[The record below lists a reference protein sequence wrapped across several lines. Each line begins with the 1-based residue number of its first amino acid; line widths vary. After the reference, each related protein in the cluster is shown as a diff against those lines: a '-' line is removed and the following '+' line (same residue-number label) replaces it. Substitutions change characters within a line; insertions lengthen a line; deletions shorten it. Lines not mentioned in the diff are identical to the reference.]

1 MNHKSRKI
9 YYAAAALLWILI
21 WQVAVTYVNRRLL
34 IPIPTPV
41 STAAALIRL
50 SADRS
55 FFHAVF
61 LSILRITVG
70 FLSAFAVGTLLAVLS
85 VKSEFVH
92 VLTAPLLQL
101 IRAIPVASF
110 TILVFLWVTRERIPS
125 VISFFTVLPVIW
137 ANVESGLRAA
147 DEGLVEMARVFGLP
161 GGRIL
166 REILLPSIRPYIASA
181 AANGIG
187 FAWKSGVA
195 AEVICRTQDSLGNLL
210 WQGKSTVE
218 YDEVFAVTLVI
229 VALSI
234 LLQWAASLL
243 LRGRLG
249 AQGAARRS
257 DERAEG
263 GASAGL
269 QQGTI
274 LRSAERAEAGALAGL
289 PQQEA
294 ILRSAERAEADASA
308 GLPQQGAV
316 RRPAESAADD
326 SSLGQ
331 PQQGAVHRSA
341 GSAGDGS
348 PLPART
354 VALERVSFYYDRRKP
369 LVKDLSLQLAPGSRR
384 VVTGAS
390 GAGKTTLLRLVM
402 GLTRPKS
409 GTVTRPEDLRISPV
423 FQEDRLIPWKNVFD
437 NVTFFADGEEEKAR
451 QLLTELG
458 LGDSM
463 SLLPEELSGGM
474 KRRAAL
480 ARALTHPFDLLVLDE
495 AFTGLDRETKA
506 QCLAIADRE
515 IGGRMLLMASHD
527 PAEAEA
533 LAAEKCSL

>member
-9 YYAAAALLWILI
+9 YYAAAALLWIVI

-70 FLSAFAVGTLLAVLS
+70 FLSAFVVGTLLAVLS

-161 GGRIL
+161 NGRIL

-210 WQGKSTVE
+210 WQGKSTVD

-249 AQGAARRS
+249 AQRAARRPA
-257 DERAEG
+257 ERAEA

-269 QQGTI
+269 QQQGAV
-274 LRSAERAEAGALAGL
+274 LRSAGGAT
-289 PQQEA
+289 
-294 ILRSAERAEADASA
+294 
-308 GLPQQGAV
+308 V
-316 RRPAESAADD
+316 N
-326 SSLGQ
+326 SSLSE
-331 PQQGAVHRSA
+331 PNME
-341 GSAGDGS
+341 
-348 PLPART
+348 PLPARI
-354 VALERVSFYYDRRKP
+354 VALERVVAQEEVPGHRDQVRTE
-369 LVKDLSLQLAPGSRR
+369 LCEALQGLGAVRIMEIGEERDPAGESRTDPPDPGSDHNCILRR
-384 VVTGAS
+384 
-390 GAGKTTLLRLVM
+390 GKSVWAFAV
-402 GLTRPKS
+402 PK
-409 GTVTRPEDLRISPV
+409 GT
-423 FQEDRLIPWKNVFD
+423 
-437 NVTFFADGEEEKAR
+437 
-451 QLLTELG
+451 
-458 LGDSM
+458 
-463 SLLPEELSGGM
+463 
-474 KRRAAL
+474 
-480 ARALTHPFDLLVLDE
+480 
-495 AFTGLDRETKA
+495 
-506 QCLAIADRE
+506 
-515 IGGRMLLMASHD
+515 D
-527 PAEAEA
+527 PAGNFIGPLRTVPAGFPA
-533 LAAEKCSL
+533 LL

>member
-9 YYAAAALLWILI
+9 YYAAAALLWIVI
-21 WQVAVTYVNRRLL
+21 WQVAATYVNRRLL

-70 FLSAFAVGTLLAVLS
+70 FLSAFVVGTLLAVLS

-257 DERAEG
+257 AERAEG
-263 GASAGL
+263 GAPAGL
-269 QQGTI
+269 QQGAI
-274 LRSAERAEAGALAGL
+274 LRSAERAEAGASAGL

-308 GLPQQGAV
+308 GLQQQ
-316 RRPAESAADD
+316 E
-326 SSLGQ
+326 
-331 PQQGAVHRSA
+331 AVHRSA
-341 GSAGDGS
+341 GGAAVNSS
-348 PLPART
+348 LSEPNMEPPPART

-423 FQEDRLIPWKNVFD
+423 FQEDRLIPWKNVLD

-506 QCLAIADRE
+506 QCLSIADRE

-533 LAAEKCSL
+533 LGAEACSL

>member
-9 YYAAAALLWILI
+9 YCAAAALLWIVI

-161 GGRIL
+161 NGRIL

-210 WQGKSTVE
+210 WQGKSTVD

-257 DERAEG
+257 DERAE
-263 GASAGL
+263 
-269 QQGTI
+269 
-274 LRSAERAEAGALAGL
+274 
-289 PQQEA
+289 
-294 ILRSAERAEADASA
+294 ADASA

-316 RRPAESAADD
+316 
-326 SSLGQ
+326 
-331 PQQGAVHRSA
+331 HRSA
-341 GSAGDGS
+341 GGAAVNSS
-348 PLPART
+348 LHEPNEEPLPART

-402 GLTRPKS
+402 GLTKPKS
-409 GTVTRPEDLRISPV
+409 GTVSRPEDLRISPV
-423 FQEDRLIPWKNVFD
+423 FQEDRLIPWKNVLD

-458 LGDSM
+458 LSDSM

-480 ARALTHPFDLLVLDE
+480 ARALTHPFELLVLDE

-533 LAAEKCSL
+533 LAAEACSL

>member
-9 YYAAAALLWILI
+9 YYAAAALLWIVI
-21 WQVAVTYVNRRLL
+21 WQVTVTYVNRRLL

-70 FLSAFAVGTLLAVLS
+70 FLSAFVVGTLLAVLS

-249 AQGAARRS
+249 AQGAVHRP
-257 DERAEG
+257 D
-263 GASAGL
+263 
-269 QQGTI
+269 
-274 LRSAERAEAGALAGL
+274 ERAEAG
-289 PQQEA
+289 
-294 ILRSAERAEADASA
+294 ASA
-308 GLPQQGAV
+308 GLPQQRAV
-316 RRPAESAADD
+316 
-326 SSLGQ
+326 L
-331 PQQGAVHRSA
+331 RSA
-341 GSAGDGS
+341 GGAAVNSS
-348 PLPART
+348 LHEPNEEPLPAWT
-354 VALERVSFYYDRRKP
+354 VALKQVSFYYDRRKP

-402 GLTRPKS
+402 GLTKPKS
-409 GTVTRPEDLRISPV
+409 GIVTRPEDLRISPV
-423 FQEDRLIPWKNVFD
+423 FQEDRLIPWKNVLD

-458 LGDSM
+458 LSDSM

-533 LAAEKCSL
+533 LAAEACSL